1 MSASSL
7 SPARRELI
15 AATAAAGAISLFPG
29 TLQAVAAD
37 ESIRPFRINFPEERS
52 STFAAT
58 RWPDRETV
66 SDRFQDPAGESPAA
80 GRVLGRRLR
89 LAQNRGEAQR
99 ERRIRVVSQFEIR
112 SR

>member
-1 MSASSL
+1 MLSGQETRSAHAL
-7 SPARRELI
+7 R
-15 AATAAAGAISLFPG
+15 LFDPNK
-29 TLQAVAAD
+29 LQVRVDVPIAAD

-89 LAQNRGEAQR
+89 LA
-99 ERRIRVVSQFEIR
+99 
-112 SR
+112 